1 VRKAVFW
8 VLLLPLLFH
17 GPASGQAG
25 SAPAAPEPP
34 AVFVERLQGQL
45 QSRDMTAYL
54 ASFKPGLRPDEEA
67 RLGVYFVDLAMTGVV
82 LRTVGA
88 QSGADGPTRVF
99 VQACFDNDQSAIIES
114 WTLVL
119 EGSGG
124 SWAIDRLDVTATRT
138 RLYKVRIPAER
149 AVRARRVEVS
159 HADVRFTFT
168 DAAVFYDNLDGVE
181 TALVV
186 VGRGRVAF
194 TPGDANE
201 KHQLELLYKKDRI
214 EDDIESLFVRCSS
227 GYFASNIVVSADEGG
242 AAVSAAERTKAAA
255 VFARNYPNSFT
266 IESSID
272 GSLLSFLPQGEEAVL
287 QFKARKAGDMVYI
300 YYPFSDDEVS
310 LYDLGKER
318 IVSLY
323 APVSESPALKR
334 MFLSFDEKFDIRS
347 YALDLSF
354 APAAFYLSA
363 RARIEIV
370 PKVDLLES
378 LKFRFNADLEI
389 LKIADAEGRELFYT
403 TDKIRNI
410 LYVYFLSP
418 PAAGATAVVEV
429 FYRGRMRPATPTT
442 DVIAQAGTGDKI
454 RVRPRYETA
463 FYTHAGFWYPGPAA
477 EDYFLARMNISVP
490 PEYTCIAN
498 GELVAKG
505 RREDLGDT
513 PAIEKAGNIVYS
525 FASRSPV
532 KYMSF
537 IVGKFDQVRERPGP
551 VPISIH
557 VSSEIMDSRP
567 AIADQASAI
576 LDHYSRAF
584 GPYPYEKLG
593 IVMRLWPVF
602 GGHSPASFIVLNEVP
617 WIGESGFPV
626 PLDTP
631 VDLSAWSD
639 YFLAHEIAHQWWGQ
653 GVSFDS
659 YRDQWLSEG
668 LAQFAAAS
676 YLRSKYG
683 EGAFAGILKKF
694 SRWTVKKSFRG
705 PVIMGSRLSYF
716 DFSAYQAI
724 VYDKAALALF
734 MLQDLVGREAFEAG
748 LRAYF
753 ETHKFRAARTGEF
766 ITAMESASGRDLKA
780 FFRGWLY
787 AWELPEVHTAWT
799 ETVVAAGVRV
809 DFRVT
814 QTNGP
819 FVFPL
824 WIEWTA
830 GGKTGRTLIVVDD
843 ATETAS
849 VTLPARPSRI
859 RVNPDRAVP
868 GKFN

>member
-1 VRKAVFW
+1 MRRAVFW
-8 VLLLPLLFH
+8 SLLLPLLLA

-25 SAPAAPEPP
+25 YAPAMPEPA

-54 ASFKPGLRPDEEA
+54 ASFKPGLRPDEQA
-67 RLGVYFVDLAMTGVV
+67 RLDVYFVDLEMTGVV
-82 LRTVGA
+82 LRTAGV

-119 EGSGG
+119 EWIDG
-124 SWAIDRLDVTATRT
+124 SWAIDRLDVTASRT

-186 VGRGRVAF
+186 IGRGRVAF

-227 GYFASNIVVSADEGG
+227 GYFASNIVVAADEGG

-334 MFLSFDEKFDIRS
+334 MVLSFDEKFDVRS

-354 APAAFYLSA
+354 TPAAFYLSA

-370 PKVDLLES
+370 SKVDLLES
-378 LKFRFNADLEI
+378 LKFRFNAGLEI
-389 LKIADAEGRELFYT
+389 LKIADAEGRELFHT
-403 TDKIRNI
+403 IDKIRNI
-410 LYVYFLSP
+410 LYVYFLTP
-418 PAAGATAVVEV
+418 PAAGATAMVEV
-429 FYRGRMRPATPTT
+429 SYRGRMRPATPTT
-442 DVIAQAGTGDKI
+442 DVIAQAGMGDKI

-463 FYTHAGFWYPGPAA
+463 FYTHAGFWYPGPAE

-490 PEYTCIAN
+490 PGYTCIAN

-505 RREDLGDT
+505 RPEDTGDT
-513 PAIEKAGNIVYS
+513 PGIEKAGDIVHS

-537 IVGKFDQVRERPGP
+537 VVGKFDQARERPGP
-551 VPISIH
+551 VPISVH

-576 LDHYSRAF
+576 LDYYSRAF

-683 EGAFAGILKKF
+683 EGAFADILKKF

-724 VYDKAALALF
+724 VYDKAA
-734 MLQDLVGREAFEAG
+734 
-748 LRAYF
+748 
-753 ETHKFRAARTGEF
+753 
-766 ITAMESASGRDLKA
+766 
-780 FFRGWLY
+780 
-787 AWELPEVHTAWT
+787 
-799 ETVVAAGVRV
+799 
-809 DFRVT
+809 
-814 QTNGP
+814 
-819 FVFPL
+819 
-824 WIEWTA
+824 
-830 GGKTGRTLIVVDD
+830 
-843 ATETAS
+843 
-849 VTLPARPSRI
+849 
-859 RVNPDRAVP
+859 
-868 GKFN
+868 